1 MTELDLDRLDDVAG
15 MAEGDPSDMLRA
27 VATSAAQ
34 VRASLTA
41 SREARLE
48 PLALDSRPR
57 AIVVAGMG
65 GSGISGDVL
74 AAVTGLRCPI
84 PIVVHRGYG
93 LPGWVGAADLV
104 MAVSCSG
111 TTAETLSVAGEAARR
126 GTRLLG
132 VGVADSPLEGQCLTG
147 GGSFVAITPE
157 LSPRSSMWALAVP
170 LLVVTARL
178 GLLDLGDHDGDLE
191 ATALQLES
199 LAALCGP
206 DRESFVNPAKT
217 FAAELA
223 GTLPMVWGSG
233 QVGPV
238 AALRAVCQLA
248 ENAKLP
254 AIVGALPE
262 ANHNQVVTFD
272 GPLAGGAA
280 DDDLFRDRAE
290 EPTPLRMR
298 LVVVRDDAGDEIA
311 ARRAEVSAEVA
322 AARGIPV
329 SVLSAQGTSAVER
342 FASLVGLLDYAS
354 VYLGLAYGLDPT
366 PILPIDELKRAL
378 RSSPYPLT

>member
-1 MTELDLDRLDDVAG
+1 
-15 MAEGDPSDMLRA
+15 MLRA

-41 SREARLE
+41 TREAGLNA
-48 PLALDSRPR
+48 LALDSRPR
-57 AIVVAGMG
+57 SIVVTGMG
-65 GSGISGDVL
+65 GSAISGDVL
-74 AAVTGLRCPI
+74 AAVAGMRCPV

-111 TTAETLSVAGEAARR
+111 TTAETLSAAGEAARR

-132 VGVADSPLEGQCLTG
+132 VGVTDSPLEAQCLTG
-147 GGSFVAITPE
+147 GGSFVAVTQE
-157 LSPRSSMWALAVP
+157 LSPRSSMWALTVP
-170 LLVVTARL
+170 LLVVGERF
-178 GLLDLGDHDGDLE
+178 GLLDLGADDAHLE
-191 ATALQLES
+191 AAAVQLES
-199 LAALCGP
+199 LATLCGP
-206 DRESFVNPAKT
+206 DRESFVNPAKM

-223 GTLPMVWGSG
+223 GSLPMVWGSG

-248 ENAKLP
+248 ENAKVP

-262 ANHNQVVTFD
+262 ANHNQVVAFD
-272 GPLAGGAA
+272 GPFAGGGA
-280 DDDLFRDRAE
+280 DDDLFRDRVDE
-290 EPTPLRMR
+290 ETPLRLR
-298 LVVVRDDAGDEIA
+298 LVVVRDDAGDEVA
-311 ARRAEVSAEVA
+311 AGRADVSAEVA
-322 AARGIPV
+322 SARGVAV
-329 SVLSAQGTSAVER
+329 SVLSAQGESAIER
-342 FASLVGLLDYAS
+342 LASLVVLLDYAS

-378 RSSPYPLT
+378 RDSPYPLT